1 MKKWFDTD
9 TFREILD
16 SILRNKSRSFL
27 TGFGV
32 FWGVFMLM
40 LLTGGSQGLK
50 DLLNKNF
57 EGFAQNTCIA
67 FSSNTSKPFKGF
79 KKGRSWEMTYTDV
92 DRLKNLMPELETVTP
107 TVSLWGKS
115 VLRDENTY
123 GDAVVTGVRADYANI
138 ETPKIMYGRYLNDA
152 DLAQERKVCVL
163 GKKVYTTLFPEGGDP
178 CGQRIS
184 VSGSFYNVVGVDW
197 REGGNGIQI
206 NGSAEDMVTIPLTQA
221 IKAYN
226 LGNTI
231 QQLCFTAH
239 PGYTMSDLTPRVR
252 EILARAHQFDPTD
265 EQALFLLNTQLIFG
279 IVDNLFKGINFLV
292 WLIGLGTLLA
302 GVIGVSNIMMVSV
315 KERTTEIGI
324 RRAIGATPAQILGQI
339 ISESIVLTL
348 VAGMMGIVFS
358 VLILAGVELAM
369 TEDGILKAAFQVPF
383 GTAVLAASLLTVLG
397 VAAGLM
403 PASRAMQIK
412 PVDAMRDE

>member
-16 SILRNKSRSFL
+16 SILRNRSRSLL

-50 DLLNKNF
+50 EILNNTF
-57 EGFAQNTCIA
+57 DGFAQNTCIA
-67 FSSNTSKPFKGF
+67 FASNTSKPYKGF
-79 KKGRSWEMTYTDV
+79 KKGRTWEMTYADV

-115 VLRDENTY
+115 VTRDDYTY
-123 GDAVVTGVRADYANI
+123 GEAVVNGARADYANI
-138 ETPKIMYGRYLNDA
+138 ETPKMMYGRFLNEA
-152 DLAQERKVCVL
+152 DMAQERKVCVL

-178 CGQRIS
+178 CGQRIC
-184 VSGSFYNVVGVDW
+184 VSGTYYSVIGVDW
-197 REGGNGIQI
+197 RESNAISI
-206 NGSAEDMVTIPLTQA
+206 NGNASDKVTIPLTQA
-221 IKAYN
+221 VKAYN

-231 QQLCFTAH
+231 QLLAFTAK

-252 EILARAHQFDPTD
+252 EILARAHYFDPTD

-279 IVDNLFKGINFLV
+279 IVDNLFKGINFLI

-324 RRAIGATPAQILGQI
+324 RRAIGATPSQILSQI

-348 VAGMMGIVFS
+348 VAGMSGIVFS
-358 VLILAGVELAM
+358 VLILAGVEAAM
-369 TEDGILKAAFQVPF
+369 TQDGILKAAFQVPF
-383 GTAVLAASLLTVLG
+383 GTAVLAASLLIVLG
-397 VAAGLM
+397 VVAGLM

>member
-1 MKKWFDTD
+1 MKKWIDTD

-16 SILRNKSRSFL
+16 SILRNRSRSIL

-32 FWGVFMLM
+32 FWGIFMLM

-50 DLLNKNF
+50 GLLSNEF

-67 FSSNTSKPFKGF
+67 FADNTSKPYKGF
-79 KKGRSWEMTYTDV
+79 KKGRTWNMTYDDV
-92 DRLKNLMPELETVTP
+92 DRLKMFMPELETVTA
-107 TVSLWGKS
+107 TVSLWNKE
-115 VLRDENTY
+115 VAHDEY
-123 GDAVVTGVRADYANI
+123 SFSSGVIRGTRADYANI
-138 ETPKIMYGRYLNDA
+138 ETPRMKYGRYLNEA
-152 DLAQERKVCVL
+152 DVAQERKVCVL

-178 CGQRIS
+178 CGQRVSIS
-184 VSGSFYNVVGVDW
+184 GTYYNVIGVDW
-197 REGGNGIQI
+197 RESSGINI
-206 NGSAEDMVTIPLTQA
+206 NGSADEIVTIPLTQA
-221 IKAYN
+221 IRAYN
-226 LGNTI
+226 LGNNI
-231 QQLCFTAH
+231 QLLAFTAR
-239 PGYTMSDLTPRVR
+239 PGFTMSDLTPRVR
-252 EILARAHQFDPTD
+252 EILARAHLFDPTD

-279 IVDNLFKGINFLV
+279 IIDNLFKGINFLV

-302 GVIGVSNIMMVSV
+302 GIIGVSNIMMVSV

-324 RRAIGATPAQILGQI
+324 RRAIGATPRQILGQI

-348 VAGMMGIVFS
+348 VAGMGGIVLS
-358 VLILAGVELAM
+358 VLILAGVEAGM

-397 VAAGLM
+397 VVAGLM

>member
-16 SILRNKSRSFL
+16 SILRNKSRSIL

-32 FWGVFMLM
+32 FWGIFMLM

-67 FSSNTSKPFKGF
+67 FSNTTSKPFKGF
-79 KKGRSWEMTYTDV
+79 KKGRTWEMTYSDV
-92 DRLKNLMPELETVTP
+92 DRLRNLMPELETVTP
-107 TVSLWGKS
+107 TVGLWGKS
-115 VLRDENTY
+115 VTRDENTCSE
-123 GDAVVTGVRADYANI
+123 AVVRGARADYVNI
-138 ETPKIMYGRYLNDA
+138 ETPQMMYGRYLNEA
-152 DLAQERKVCVL
+152 DVAQERKVCVL
-163 GKKVYTTLFPEGGDP
+163 GKKVYADLFPEGGDP
-178 CGQRIS
+178 CGKRICI
-184 VSGSFYNVVGVDW
+184 SGSYYSVIGVDW
-197 REGGNGIQI
+197 REGGGVQI
-206 NGSAEDMVTIPLTQA
+206 NGSNSDLVTIPLTQA

-226 LGNTI
+226 LGNNI
-231 QQLCFTAH
+231 QLLCFTAK

-252 EILARAHQFDPTD
+252 EILARAHYFDPTD

-324 RRAIGATPAQILGQI
+324 RRAIGATPRQILGQI

-348 VAGMMGIVFS
+348 VAGMGGIVLS
-358 VLILAGVELAM
+358 VLILAGVEMGM

-383 GTAVLAASLLTVLG
+383 GTAMLAASLLTVLG
-397 VAAGLM
+397 VVAGLM

>member
-16 SILRNKSRSFL
+16 SILRNRSRSLL

-50 DLLNKNF
+50 DLLNQNF

-67 FSSNTSKPFKGF
+67 FADQTTKPFKGF
-79 KKGRSWEMTYTDV
+79 KKGRSWDMVYEDV
-92 DRLKNLMPELETVTP
+92 ERIKNLMPELETVTP

-115 VLRDENTY
+115 VVREDQTY
-123 GDAVVTGVRADYANI
+123 SDAVVTGVRADYARI

-178 CGQRIS
+178 SGKRIS
-184 VSGSFYNVVGVDW
+184 VSGTYYSVVGVDW
-197 REGGNGIQI
+197 REGGGVQI

-221 IKAYN
+221 VKAYN

-231 QQLCFTAH
+231 EMLCFTAK

-252 EILARAHQFDPTD
+252 EILARTHFFDPTD

-324 RRAIGATPAQILGQI
+324 RRAIGATPVQILGQI

-358 VLILAGVELAM
+358 VLILAGVELGM

-383 GTAVLAASLLTVLG
+383 GTAVMAALLLTVLG
-397 VAAGLM
+397 VLAGLM